1 MDQIIEKKEESNKY
15 KVDSKAFVLYSDNN
29 LSDRNPKPSPR
40 KTQNNF
46 DKSLRTDNDKDT
58 QLDKSELDPKSLT
71 SRSAKFTSQVTNDSI
86 IMNQTVRP
94 AQDNISIVDYNNK
107 QLLAGY

>member
-40 KTQNNF
+40 KT
-46 DKSLRTDNDKDT
+46 
-58 QLDKSELDPKSLT
+58 
-71 SRSAKFTSQVTNDSI
+71 
-86 IMNQTVRP
+86 
-94 AQDNISIVDYNNK
+94 
-107 QLLAGY
+107 